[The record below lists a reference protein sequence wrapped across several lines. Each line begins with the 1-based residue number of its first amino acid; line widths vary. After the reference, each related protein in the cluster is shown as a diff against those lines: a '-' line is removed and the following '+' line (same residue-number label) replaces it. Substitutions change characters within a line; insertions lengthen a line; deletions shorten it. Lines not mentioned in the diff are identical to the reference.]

1 MGHVLQQVWMYE
13 REGSFQG
20 SEVRGQ
26 KLVLVRNLWKLGGRL
41 KRQWGVCFFKETMV
55 TDL

>member
-55 TDL
+55 SVF